1 MLNDAY
7 AHSTATRVR
16 RLIDRNNRTISVRRL
31 LKDLGK
37 YPDVLPEIIGK
48 DELVRDIELLDR
60 ATSKIKGYVDQ
71 FVAHHDRKPTSEAPI
86 YRELNGAI
94 DLLIQLFKKYYGA
107 IAGADFDPIVS
118 YLEEPLSIFRFSWF
132 EKRSEEGT

>member
-7 AHSTATRVR
+7 AHSTAMRVR

-31 LKDLGK
+31 LKDLGE

-60 ATSKIKGYVDQ
+60 ATSKIKGYVD
-71 FVAHHDRKPTSEAPI
+71 
-86 YRELNGAI
+86 
-94 DLLIQLFKKYYGA
+94 
-107 IAGADFDPIVS
+107 
-118 YLEEPLSIFRFSWF
+118 
-132 EKRSEEGT
+132 